1 MENKIKGAVIMA
13 EGKFVTAV
21 DLGLTVATNPPS
33 LNLRV
38 VRQNAETHAIRQAL
52 VRAGGNISRTAELL
66 GVTRPTLYDLMAKY
80 NIRAEEA
87 DPPTP
92 AAAAAEPAASAPVPR
107 SAPEPVAT
115 PAAVSPAA
123 ARPK

>member
-1 MENKIKGAVIMA
+1 
-13 EGKFVTAV
+13 
-21 DLGLTVATNPPS
+21 

-80 NIRAEEA
+80 SIRAEEA
-87 DPPTP
+87 DPPAPVT
-92 AAAAAEPAASAPVPR
+92 AAEPAAAK
-107 SAPEPVAT
+107 PVAPSAAA
-115 PAAVSPAA
+115 PAAAASATAKPVASSPGAPAGAASATASPAA